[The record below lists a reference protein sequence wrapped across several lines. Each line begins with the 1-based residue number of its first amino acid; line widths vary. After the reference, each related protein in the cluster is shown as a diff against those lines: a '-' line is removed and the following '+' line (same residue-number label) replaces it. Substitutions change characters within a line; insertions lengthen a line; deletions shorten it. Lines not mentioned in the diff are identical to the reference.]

1 MSFLIIKAALSGII
15 VMAVSEV
22 ARRSPG
28 FGGLIASLPL
38 VSILAMIWLWQDT
51 ADTERVAAQ
60 SQATFWF
67 VLPSL
72 PMFLV
77 LPAMLRHGLGFWPA
91 LALSCLLTMG
101 LYSLTIWILL
111 QSGHSPGLA
120 FTFRPPADLP
130 AMLTTRGTSTY
141 L

>member
-1 MSFLIIKAALSGII
+1 MIYLIIKAALSGII

-28 FGGLIASLPL
+28 LGGLIASLPL
-38 VSILAMIWLWQDT
+38 ISILAMIWLWQDT
-51 ADTERVAAQ
+51 ADTERIAAQ

-77 LPAMLRHGLGFWPA
+77 IPAMLRHGLGFWPT

-101 LYSLTIWILL
+101 LYSLTIWALSRL
-111 QSGHSPGLA
+111 GVHL
-120 FTFRPPADLP
+120 
-130 AMLTTRGTSTY
+130 
-141 L
+141 

>member
-1 MSFLIIKAALSGII
+1 MTYLLIKAAVSGII

-28 FGGLIASLPL
+28 LGGLIASLPL

-60 SQATFWF
+60 SEATFWF

-77 LPAMLRHGLGFWPA
+77 VPAMLRHGLGFWSA

-101 LYSLTIWILL
+101 LYSLMIWA
-111 QSGHSPGLA
+111 LA
-120 FTFRPPADLP
+120 RF
-130 AMLTTRGTSTY
+130 GVHV
-141 L
+141 

>member
-1 MSFLIIKAALSGII
+1 MSQFVLKVLISALLVASAAEL
-15 VMAVSEV
+15 
-22 ARRSPG
+22 ARRSSV
-28 FGGLIASLPL
+28 FGALLASLPL
-38 VSILAMIWLWQDT
+38 TSILAMIWLWQDT
-51 ADTERVAAQ
+51 ADTERIAAQ

-77 LPAMLRHGLGFWPA
+77 VPAMLRHGLGFWPA

-101 LYSLTIWILL
+101 LYSLTIWALSRL
-111 QSGHSPGLA
+111 GV
-120 FTFRPPADLP
+120 
-130 AMLTTRGTSTY
+130 Y